1 MKITSSLLLVVLVS
15 TTSFCQSNVVD
26 RKPHKILMQFT
37 TGDSIS
43 QASILLQAG
52 NLVEMLPNA
61 SIEVV
66 CHGGGLDLLT
76 TTKSKGA
83 QTVKEL
89 SSKGVVFAAC
99 NNTMKRRNL
108 TAKDLLPQATVVPSA
123 MVEMVLKEEQGWS
136 YVKGAH

>member
-1 MKITSSLLLVVLVS
+1 MLVAFVS
-15 TTSFCQSNVVD
+15 TTALCQSNVVD
-26 RKPHKILMQFT
+26 KKPHKILMQFT
-37 TGDSIS
+37 SGDSVS
-43 QASILLQAG
+43 QASVLLQAG
-52 NLVEMLPNA
+52 NILEALPNA
-61 SIEVV
+61 RIEVV

-76 TTKSKGA
+76 TAKSKGA

-108 TAKDLLPQATVVPSA
+108 TAKDLLPQAIMVPSA